1 MKRLL
6 ILVLIAGCTLSALA
20 FDTDSCML
28 AATQGTHAGV
38 RKQEKKA
45 ESQGALQA
53 GDFFVSPKG
62 SDRWSGTLPE
72 PNAAGTDGPLARL
85 LEIPLSFPVCEHWH
99 ALPVWQPTCKSQYRR
114 PEHSM
119 CSRQSALKSTIAS

>member
-20 FDTDSCML
+20 VDTDSCML
-28 AATQGTHAGV
+28 AATQGTHATV

-72 PNAAGTDGPLARL
+72 PNAAGTDGPLAT
-85 LEIPLSFPVCEHWH
+85 LEH
-99 ALPVWQPTCKSQYRR
+99 ARDVIRELKTGNRR
-114 PEHSM
+114 TS
-119 CSRQSALKSTIAS
+119 LF